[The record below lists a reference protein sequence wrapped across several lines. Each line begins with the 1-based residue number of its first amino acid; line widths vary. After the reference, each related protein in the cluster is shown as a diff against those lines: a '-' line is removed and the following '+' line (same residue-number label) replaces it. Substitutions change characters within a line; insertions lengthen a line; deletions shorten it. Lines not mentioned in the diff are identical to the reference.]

1 MAYRVVAIFQILN
14 SSRFFQ
20 HRVISIFIQ
29 YEGHCARLE
38 RGRGSEQDE
47 DNVRNEGGL
56 FISSP
61 FVNASANLDWFQRTG
76 SSTNSPETW
85 GSASLSGSRITPRN
99 PHLPILYLTTSS
111 LNQSINPSLNKQIST
126 PKMPIALPTYFL
138 ALSAGNI
145 AVLAFGWGKLVGAA
159 PIAIPLRRQRGRIVA
174 SMKGMVRWSE
184 GPIPRGGH
192 AE

>member
-85 GSASLSGSRITPRN
+85 GSASLVGLGLPRAI
-99 PHLPILYLTTSS
+99 HSAHS
-111 LNQSINPSLNKQIST
+111 LSHNIIPQSINQSLT
-126 PKMPIALPTYFL
+126 
-138 ALSAGNI
+138 
-145 AVLAFGWGKLVGAA
+145 
-159 PIAIPLRRQRGRIVA
+159 
-174 SMKGMVRWSE
+174 
-184 GPIPRGGH
+184 
-192 AE
+192 

>member
-1 MAYRVVAIFQILN
+1 MKEDYLYPHHLSMQALTWIGSNAQAPPPIHLKPGAPRPWWVSDYPAQ
-14 SSRFFQ
+14 
-20 HRVISIFIQ
+20 SI
-29 YEGHCARLE
+29 
-38 RGRGSEQDE
+38 
-47 DNVRNEGGL
+47 
-56 FISSP
+56 
-61 FVNASANLDWFQRTG
+61 
-76 SSTNSPETW
+76 
-85 GSASLSGSRITPRN
+85 
-99 PHLPILYLTTSS
+99 LPILYLTTSS

-126 PKMPIALPTYFL
+126 PKMPIALPTYLL